1 MTTIQLPKLSESE
14 LKFAQELVSKAL
26 INHNKEDISES
37 LNILKK
43 YYDKSNP
50 ILDIN
55 GFIPNCGSWTPLA
68 VAAYFNNYRAINSL
82 IALGAEVNFA
92 HDEMSYPLQLAA
104 AKGYEV
110 SVMYLIKAGADINLR
125 DKSGKSALMRVAER
139 SDTKKTMLDHFLNES
154 INKQKLDMS
163 IWQESLDIAKD
174 KSPEISKALSYWKL
188 QKTLVPKGTSERRT
202 KI

>member
-26 INHNKEDISES
+26 INNNKEDISES
-37 LNILKK
+37 LSILKK

-55 GFIPNCGSWTPLA
+55 GFIPSCGSWTPLA
-68 VAAYFNNYRAINSL
+68 VAAYFNNYRALNTL
-82 IALGAEVNFA
+82 IALGAEINFA
-92 HDEMSYPLQLAA
+92 HDEMSYPLNLAA
-104 AKGYEV
+104 GKGHEV
-110 SVMYLIKAGADINLR
+110 CVMYLVKAGADINLR
-125 DKSGKSALMRVAER
+125 DKLGKSALMRVAER
-139 SDTKKTMLDHFLNES
+139 SDTKKTMLDFFLNEN

-174 KSPEISKALSYWKL
+174 KSPEISKSLSYWKL
-188 QKTLVPKGTSERRT
+188 QKTLVPKGTTERRS